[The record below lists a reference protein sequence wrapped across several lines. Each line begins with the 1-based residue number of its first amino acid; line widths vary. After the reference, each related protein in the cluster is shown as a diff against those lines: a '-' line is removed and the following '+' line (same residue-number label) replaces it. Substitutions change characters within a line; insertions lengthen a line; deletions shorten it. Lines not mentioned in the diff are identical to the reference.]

1 MSEQWQAELAE
12 GFGSVRDLLDFLGIA
27 APFSVEA
34 AGKFP
39 FRVPRAYARKI
50 RPGDPY
56 DPLLR
61 QVLPLGQELASPE
74 GFVSDPVGDRQALK
88 VPGLLHKY
96 RGRALL
102 ITTGACAIH
111 CRYCFRRE
119 FPYAESQFT
128 RQREKAALDY
138 IARDP
143 ELGEVILSGGDP
155 LLLSNDRLARL
166 TDQLAAIPHL
176 RRLRIHS
183 RVPLVLPSRID
194 DELLEVLAGH
204 RLKTVVVIH
213 ANHPRELGGESDRA
227 FAAMRHAGL
236 ALLNQAVLL
245 KQVND
250 SVSTL
255 CELSECLFER
265 GVLPYYLHLLDR
277 VRGTAHFEVP
287 EAEARML
294 HEALR
299 RRLPGYLVPRL
310 VREIEGQPY
319 KLPRGSCET
328 T

>member
-1 MSEQWQAELAE
+1 MSELWQAELAE
-12 GFGSVRDLLDFLGIA
+12 GFGSVRELLDFLGTA
-27 APFSVEA
+27 VPFSAEA
-34 AGKFP
+34 AQRFP
-39 FRVPRAYARKI
+39 FRVPRAYALRI
-50 RPGDPY
+50 RPGDPH

-61 QVLPLGQELASPE
+61 QVLPLVQEMESPE
-74 GFVSDPVGDRQALK
+74 GFVSDPVGDRHALK

-128 RQREKAALDY
+128 RQRETAATEY

-143 ELGEVILSGGDP
+143 ELSEIILSGGDP
-155 LLLSNDRLARL
+155 LLLSDDRLERL
-166 TDQLAAIPHL
+166 IGQLAAIPHL

-194 DELLEVLAGH
+194 DRLLAVLSGH
-204 RLKTVVVIH
+204 RLRTVLVIH
-213 ANHPRELGGESDRA
+213 ANHPRELDGQAGGA
-227 FAAMRHAGL
+227 LAAMRHAGL
-236 ALLNQAVLL
+236 MLLNQAVLL
-245 KQVND
+245 RQVND
-250 SVSTL
+250 SVGTL

-287 EAEARML
+287 EAEARDL
-294 HEALR
+294 HQAVR

-319 KLPRGSCET
+319 KLPVS
-328 T
+328 

>member
-12 GFGSVRDLLDFLGIA
+12 GFGCVQDLLDFLGIA
-27 APFSVEA
+27 APFSAEA

-39 FRVPRAYARKI
+39 FRVPRAYARKM

-61 QVLPLGQELASPE
+61 QVLPLAQELASPE
-74 GFVSDPVGDRQALK
+74 GFVGDPVGDRPALK

-96 RGRALL
+96 QGRALL
-102 ITTGACAIH
+102 ITTGACAVH

-119 FPYAESQFT
+119 FPYGEGQFT

-138 IARDP
+138 IVRDP
-143 ELGEVILSGGDP
+143 GLTEIILSGGDP
-155 LLLSNDRLARL
+155 LLLSDDRLARL
-166 TDQLAAIPHL
+166 TEQLTAIPHL
-176 RRLRIHS
+176 RRLRVHS

-194 DELLEVLAGH
+194 ERLLEILAGH

-213 ANHPRELGGESDRA
+213 ANHPRELDAETVSVL
-227 FAAMRHAGL
+227 AAMRRAGL
-236 ALLNQAVLL
+236 TLLNQSVLL
-245 KQVND
+245 RQVND
-250 SVSTL
+250 SVSAL
-255 CELSECLFER
+255 CELSERLFEC

-287 EAEARML
+287 EAEARAL

-299 RRLPGYLVPRL
+299 RRLPGFLVPRL
-310 VREIEGQPY
+310 VREVEGKPY
-319 KLPRGSCET
+319 KLPVS
-328 T
+328 